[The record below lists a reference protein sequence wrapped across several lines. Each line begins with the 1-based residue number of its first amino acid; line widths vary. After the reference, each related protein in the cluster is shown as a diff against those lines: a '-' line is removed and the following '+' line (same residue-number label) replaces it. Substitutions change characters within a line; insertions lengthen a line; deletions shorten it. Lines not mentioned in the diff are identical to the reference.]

1 MTGQNQSI
9 SSRKIAGFMV
19 TGHNLKDSV
28 SLPILY
34 SRPVIPH
41 NRSHFPTREFCDKFK
56 HLKKVSSKINL
67 FPDIDVGLLIGFNC
81 SKATCPLE
89 VIVGRSSDPYAV
101 RTPLGW
107 SVVGS
112 QGTSGPQAIT
122 HRIICSEHTSIAS
135 TTTAK
140 EIDGREV
147 LKVLEKDFT
156 DIEETPGLS
165 QEDKRFMEITGQ
177 KKQLDDGRYE
187 IPMPI
192 KQESLVEL
200 ECNISLAEQRLN
212 YLKKKMNNDQEY
224 REHYTAFMKENEDLG
239 FCEAVPPDEV
249 NKFGWYIPHHGV
261 YHRVKKKIRV
271 VFDCSA
277 KFGGKSLNDCLLTG
291 PDLIN
296 SLVGVLL
303 RFRKERVAFQ
313 ADIKKMFPQFSI
325 PKEQRDLVRYLWWKN
340 GDTTTTPTVMRM
352 TRHVFGAVSSMGCA
366 NVGIRAIAEDYQE
379 KYGRDCGEV
388 VRNSFYVDDCLHSV
402 ATPETAIDLISRLC
416 LMFSEGRVELAK
428 FVSSSSEVLSSIDQT
443 LVAEKAKVN
452 FADTLIER
460 ALGVVWN
467 VSSDVFTYDVSIDL
481 SGSVTRRKILSIVSS
496 VFDPLGLVSPYILI
510 GKRILQDLCVSGIG
524 WDDGVAPELESRFKK
539 WMQKLSS
546 LQMINI
552 ARCYK
557 SPQMKDFQVE
567 IHTFCDGS
575 SVGYG
580 ACSYLRLVPTHDS
593 AEVKLVFAKSRVAP
607 VKPMTIPRLELCAAV
622 LAVRISLMIDK
633 ELQYSDVRH
642 FYYTDSKVVLG
653 YINNSTKRFH
663 VFVANRVGFIQS
675 HTRSSQWNHIDG
687 KNNPADVASRG
698 AFPEHLVIATD
709 WFEGP
714 SFLQDPGCTKEEN
727 HEEFTLNE
735 NDEEVKQANV
745 LATTKA
751 STFYKDRL
759 AKFSS
764 FEKLV
769 GVIACIFKWL
779 RSVRGSKSSGVSAED
794 RYKAKISI
802 VRIIQ
807 RENFENVYHSVSSN
821 SFSSKDPLKKF
832 NLFIDSDGLIRVGGR
847 LARSKENPELKYPIL
862 LPKESFFSRI
872 VVRYCH
878 GLVHHQGRG
887 ITLNCLRQSGFF
899 IVGGSKLVKSVI
911 HSCVQCKRLRGSVG
925 VQKMANLP
933 DDRVSRANP
942 FDFCGMDFFGPFFVK
957 CRRSTV
963 KYYGCIFTCL
973 YSRGVHVEVCHSLS
987 SDSFI
992 MALRRFISIRGPVKR
1007 LRCDRGTNFV
1017 GASNELKQEM
1027 ACMDNGKVRD
1037 FLLANDAD
1045 IEFVFNPPHASHF
1058 GGIFERQIGSIRR
1071 VFEGILVEF
1080 GSQLNPESLIT
1091 FLQESVAIVNGRP
1104 LSCININDEQMEPLT
1119 PNHLLT
1125 GKSRVIV
1132 SPPGSFVKDDMYL
1145 IKHWRRVQ
1153 YLANLFWTRW
1163 RSEYLD
1169 LQHRRTKWC
1178 TASPNIAVNDVVI
1191 LVDEVL
1197 PRNQWKL
1204 ARVMAV
1210 NVSTDGLVLSKSTSE
1225 DSNGV

>member
-1 MTGQNQSI
+1 M
-9 SSRKIAGFMV
+9 
-19 TGHNLKDSV
+19 
-28 SLPILY
+28 
-34 SRPVIPH
+34 
-41 NRSHFPTREFCDKFK
+41 
-56 HLKKVSSKINL
+56 
-67 FPDIDVGLLIGFNC
+67 
-81 SKATCPLE
+81 
-89 VIVGRSSDPYAV
+89 
-101 RTPLGW
+101 
-107 SVVGS
+107 
-112 QGTSGPQAIT
+112 
-122 HRIICSEHTSIAS
+122 
-135 TTTAK
+135 
-140 EIDGREV
+140 
-147 LKVLEKDFT
+147 
-156 DIEETPGLS
+156 
-165 QEDKRFMEITGQ
+165 
-177 KKQLDDGRYE
+177 
-187 IPMPI
+187 
-192 KQESLVEL
+192 
-200 ECNISLAEQRLN
+200 
-212 YLKKKMNNDQEY
+212 
-224 REHYTAFMKENEDLG
+224 
-239 FCEAVPPDEV
+239 
-249 NKFGWYIPHHGV
+249 
-261 YHRVKKKIRV
+261 
-271 VFDCSA
+271 
-277 KFGGKSLNDCLLTG
+277 
-291 PDLIN
+291 
-296 SLVGVLL
+296 
-303 RFRKERVAFQ
+303 
-313 ADIKKMFPQFSI
+313 
-325 PKEQRDLVRYLWWKN
+325 
-340 GDTTTTPTVMRM
+340 
-352 TRHVFGAVSSMGCA
+352 
-366 NVGIRAIAEDYQE
+366 
-379 KYGRDCGEV
+379 
-388 VRNSFYVDDCLHSV
+388 
-402 ATPETAIDLISRLC
+402 
-416 LMFSEGRVELAK
+416 
-428 FVSSSSEVLSSIDQT
+428 
-443 LVAEKAKVN
+443 
-452 FADTLIER
+452 
-460 ALGVVWN
+460 
-467 VSSDVFTYDVSIDL
+467 
-481 SGSVTRRKILSIVSS
+481 
-496 VFDPLGLVSPYILI
+496 
-510 GKRILQDLCVSGIG
+510 
-524 WDDGVAPELESRFKK
+524 
-539 WMQKLSS
+539 
-546 LQMINI
+546 
-552 ARCYK
+552 
-557 SPQMKDFQVE
+557 
-567 IHTFCDGS
+567 
-575 SVGYG
+575 
-580 ACSYLRLVPTHDS
+580 
-593 AEVKLVFAKSRVAP
+593 
-607 VKPMTIPRLELCAAV
+607 
-622 LAVRISLMIDK
+622 
-633 ELQYSDVRH
+633 
-642 FYYTDSKVVLG
+642 
-653 YINNSTKRFH
+653 
-663 VFVANRVGFIQS
+663 
-675 HTRSSQWNHIDG
+675 
-687 KNNPADVASRG
+687 
-698 AFPEHLVIATD
+698 
-709 WFEGP
+709 
-714 SFLQDPGCTKEEN
+714 
-727 HEEFTLNE
+727 
-735 NDEEVKQANV
+735 KQANV

-779 RSVRGSKSSGVSAED
+779 RSVRGSKSSGVSTED

-942 FDFCGMDFFGPFFVK
+942 FDFCGMDFLGPFFVK

-1045 IEFVFNPPHASHF
+1045 IEFVFNPLHASHF
-1058 GGIFERQIGSIRR
+1058 EGIFERQIGSIRR
-1071 VFEGILVEF
+1071 VFEGILVKF

-1132 SPPGSFVKDDMYL
+1132 SPPGLFVKDDMYL

-1210 NVSTDGLVLSKSTSE
+1210 RMYVSSLRTQMLLFLNCYSILLIL
-1225 DSNGV
+1225 NLLACY

>member
-1 MTGQNQSI
+1 MRFSIHSHTSFILDHTLDAFDVEPQSVELTVSTMTGQNQSI

-277 KFGGKSLNDCLLTG
+277 KFGGKSLNVCLLTG

-510 GKRILQDLCVSGIG
+510 GKRILQDLCVSDIG

-607 VKPMTIPRLELCAAV
+607 VKPMTIPRLELCKAV

-642 FYYTDSKVVLG
+642 FYYTDSKVVIG
-653 YINNSTKRFH
+653 YIT
-663 VFVANRVGFIQS
+663 IQRSDSMCLLPIASDLFS
-675 HTRSSQWNHIDG
+675 HTLVLHNGTTLMEKTTRLMSL
-687 KNNPADVASRG
+687 
-698 AFPEHLVIATD
+698 PE
-709 WFEGP
+709 EP
-714 SFLQDPGCTKEEN
+714 SPN
-727 HEEFTLNE
+727 
-735 NDEEVKQANV
+735 
-745 LATTKA
+745 
-751 STFYKDRL
+751 
-759 AKFSS
+759 
-764 FEKLV
+764 
-769 GVIACIFKWL
+769 IWL
-779 RSVRGSKSSGVSAED
+779 
-794 RYKAKISI
+794 
-802 VRIIQ
+802 
-807 RENFENVYHSVSSN
+807 
-821 SFSSKDPLKKF
+821 
-832 NLFIDSDGLIRVGGR
+832 
-847 LARSKENPELKYPIL
+847 L
-862 LPKESFFSRI
+862 L
-872 VVRYCH
+872 
-878 GLVHHQGRG
+878 
-887 ITLNCLRQSGFF
+887 
-899 IVGGSKLVKSVI
+899 
-911 HSCVQCKRLRGSVG
+911 
-925 VQKMANLP
+925 
-933 DDRVSRANP
+933 
-942 FDFCGMDFFGPFFVK
+942 
-957 CRRSTV
+957 
-963 KYYGCIFTCL
+963 
-973 YSRGVHVEVCHSLS
+973 
-987 SDSFI
+987 
-992 MALRRFISIRGPVKR
+992 
-1007 LRCDRGTNFV
+1007 
-1017 GASNELKQEM
+1017 
-1027 ACMDNGKVRD
+1027 
-1037 FLLANDAD
+1037 
-1045 IEFVFNPPHASHF
+1045 
-1058 GGIFERQIGSIRR
+1058 QIGSK
-1071 VFEGILVEF
+1071 VQASSKILDV
-1080 GSQLNPESLIT
+1080 QKKKIT
-1091 FLQESVAIVNGRP
+1091 KN
-1104 LSCININDEQMEPLT
+1104 
-1119 PNHLLT
+1119 
-1125 GKSRVIV
+1125 
-1132 SPPGSFVKDDMYL
+1132 SP
-1145 IKHWRRVQ
+1145 
-1153 YLANLFWTRW
+1153 
-1163 RSEYLD
+1163 
-1169 LQHRRTKWC
+1169 
-1178 TASPNIAVNDVVI
+1178 
-1191 LVDEVL
+1191 
-1197 PRNQWKL
+1197 
-1204 ARVMAV
+1204 
-1210 NVSTDGLVLSKSTSE
+1210 
-1225 DSNGV
+1225 